1 MPAIE
6 NHYIH
11 RVNWLRAAILGA
23 NDGLVSTS
31 SLIMGVAASGTDKHA
46 ILIAGVAGL
55 VAGAIS
61 MAAGEYVSV
70 SSQVDTE
77 HADLEREKQS
87 LIHNHEE
94 ELEELKENF
103 MGRGLSEET
112 ALEVAH
118 QLTEHDALSAHAR
131 EELGIT
137 DNVKAHPFQAAFS
150 SAISFII
157 GASLP
162 LLCAI
167 ILPLS
172 TMTYGMSIATLLF
185 LALLGAIG
193 AKLGGAN
200 IPRAVIR
207 VTFWGAFA
215 MVFTALVGYI
225 FGVSVG

>member
-1 MPAIE
+1 MPALE
-6 NHYIH
+6 DHYIH

-31 SLIMGVAASGTDKHA
+31 SLVIGVASSGAGRHA
-46 ILIAGVAGL
+46 ILIAGIAGL

-70 SSQVDTE
+70 SSQADTE
-77 HADLEREKQS
+77 HADLEREKHS
-87 LIHNHEE
+87 LMHNHEE
-94 ELEELKENF
+94 ELIELKENF

-131 EELGIT
+131 EELGISHT
-137 DNVKAHPFQAAFS
+137 AKVHPFQAAFS

-172 TMTYGMSIATLLF
+172 TMTLGMSIATLLF
-185 LALLGAIG
+185 LALLGAVG

-200 IPRAVIR
+200 ILRAVIR

-215 MVFTALVGYI
+215 MAFTALIGYI
-225 FGVSVG
+225 FGISVS

>member
-1 MPAIE
+1 MPALE
-6 NHYIH
+6 DHYIH

-31 SLIMGVAASGTDKHA
+31 SLIIGVASSGANRHA
-46 ILIAGVAGL
+46 ILIAGIAGL
-55 VAGAIS
+55 VAGAMS

-77 HADLEREKQS
+77 HADLEREKHS
-87 LIHNHEE
+87 LIYNHEE
-94 ELEELKENF
+94 ELDELKENF

-112 ALEVAH
+112 ALEVAR

-150 SAISFII
+150 SAVSFII

-172 TMTYGMSIATLLF
+172 TMTYGICIATLLF
-185 LALLGAIG
+185 LALLGAVG

-200 IPRAVIR
+200 KTKAIIR
-207 VTFWGAFA
+207 VTFWGVFA
-215 MVFTALVGYI
+215 MAFTALIGYI
-225 FGVSVG
+225 FGISVG

>member
-1 MPAIE
+1 MPALE
-6 NHYIH
+6 DHYIH

-31 SLIMGVAASGTDKHA
+31 SLIIGVASSGANRHA
-46 ILIAGVAGL
+46 ILIAGIAGL
-55 VAGAIS
+55 VAGAMS

-77 HADLEREKQS
+77 HADLEREKHS
-87 LIHNHEE
+87 LIYNHEE
-94 ELEELKENF
+94 ELDELKENF

-112 ALEVAH
+112 ALEVAR

-150 SAISFII
+150 SAVSFII

-172 TMTYGMSIATLLF
+172 TMTYGICIATLLF
-185 LALLGAIG
+185 LALLGAVG

-200 IPRAVIR
+200 KTKAIIR
-207 VTFWGAFA
+207 VTFWGVFA
-215 MVFTALVGYI
+215 MAFTALVGYI
-225 FGVSVG
+225 FGISVG